1 MADGEIMKFY
11 EFYGGTYAL
20 EVKHG
25 KAVVRYGE
33 ISGRL
38 ADGVSIGAKIQQ
50 VQHIAYVGKV
60 VLKSGW
66 TGEMLHLE
74 IYDGSATGILR
85 ATLSESPYQRRK
97 DLINPTDI
105 LNMAQKRLPS

>member
-38 ADGVSIGAKIQQ
+38 ADGVSIGAKIQ
-50 VQHIAYVGKV
+50 
-60 VLKSGW
+60 
-66 TGEMLHLE
+66 
-74 IYDGSATGILR
+74 
-85 ATLSESPYQRRK
+85 
-97 DLINPTDI
+97 
-105 LNMAQKRLPS
+105 